1 MGLLFPILSF
11 IQNTKYLSESS
22 CEHFV
27 SRLPISASKKSGWK
41 LPFRVLNDINALE
54 NYCSLVSLVIAVI
67 VM

>member
-11 IQNTKYLSESS
+11 VQNTKYLSESS

-27 SRLPISASKKSGWK
+27 SHLPISVSKKSGWK

-67 VM
+67 IM